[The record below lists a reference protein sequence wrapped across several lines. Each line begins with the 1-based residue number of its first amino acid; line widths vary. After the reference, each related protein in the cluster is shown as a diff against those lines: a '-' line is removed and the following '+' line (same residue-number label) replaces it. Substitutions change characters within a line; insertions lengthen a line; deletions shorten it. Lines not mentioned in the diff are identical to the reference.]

1 MNLAQSL
8 GAAAAALFVGLHPLA
23 SGLGVSVASAQE
35 AAAQSGT
42 LTADA
47 IRAAAREL
55 ADILEASYVF
65 PDQADRYAAH
75 LRQRAAAGAYD
86 QMTDPAVLAATL
98 QSELRGVHQDAH
110 LRISPVGAS
119 ETAGRRIVRG
129 GGGSGQFI
137 EAQWLTDGVAYFRFN
152 ALPGGDGVSERMNAV
167 LDEYE
172 NANTL
177 IIDVRAC
184 PGGTLA
190 AMDALFARLYARPT
204 FVMTMDTRT
213 GANPQMERD
222 FEDTPTLRRA
232 ANAPRGITRFEHW
245 AQPTSPVSSLAD
257 ARVLVLTGRTGSACE
272 HLSQALRETG
282 RATLIGSNTG
292 GAGHYGGARVFG
304 GGRFEMFLPVGNSYA
319 PGAESWEGVGVVPH
333 IKVEPANALAVALRE
348 AGLDGE
354 LASAVEPPARMYGI
368 AMAAPQAGAGFIL
381 IDQVIPGHV
390 AAASGLRGGDRI
402 VAVNGRPVRELS
414 QDQFGAA
421 MRGER
426 LTLDVERGGER
437 LTFNMSL
444 QS

>member
-8 GAAAAALFVGLHPLA
+8 GAAAAALFVGLYPLA
-23 SGLGVSVASAQE
+23 CGFGVSVASAQE
-35 AAAQSGT
+35 AAAQGGA
-42 LTADA
+42 LTRDA

-55 ADILEASYVF
+55 ADLMEASYVF
-65 PDQADRYAAH
+65 PEQADRYAAH

-86 QMTDPAVLAATL
+86 QMTDPAVLASTL
-98 QSELRGVHQDAH
+98 QAELRGVHQDAH
-110 LRISPVGAS
+110 LRISPVGTT

-129 GGGSGQFI
+129 GPSGEFA
-137 EAQWLTDGVAYFRFN
+137 EAQWLTDGVAYLRIN
-152 ALPGGDGVSERMNAV
+152 SLPGGDGAKARMAAL
-167 LDEYE
+167 LDQYKD
-172 NANTL
+172 AGTL

-184 PGGTLA
+184 PGGTLP
-190 AMDALFARLYARPT
+190 AMDALFSHLYAQPT

-245 AQPTSPVSSLAD
+245 SQPTNPVSSLSD
-257 ARVLVLTGRTGSACE
+257 ARVFVLTGRTGSACE

-292 GAGHYGGARVFG
+292 GAGHYGGSETFG

-319 PGAESWEGVGVVPH
+319 PGAESWEGVGVAPH
-333 IKVEPANALAVALRE
+333 IRVEPANALAVALRE
-348 AGLDGE
+348 AGLDAE
-354 LASAVEPPARMYGI
+354 LASAVQPPARMYGI
-368 AMAAPQAGAGFIL
+368 AMAPPQAGAGFIT

-402 VAVNGRPVRELS
+402 IAVNGRPVRELS
-414 QDQFGAA
+414 EDQFGAA

-426 LTLDVERGGER
+426 LTLDVEREGQR